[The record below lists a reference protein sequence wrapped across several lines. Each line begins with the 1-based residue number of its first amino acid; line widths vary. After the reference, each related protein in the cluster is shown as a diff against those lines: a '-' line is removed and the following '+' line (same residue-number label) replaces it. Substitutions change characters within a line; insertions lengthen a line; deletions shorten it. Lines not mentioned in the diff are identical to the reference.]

1 MRRQAIR
8 QIAVSVGVSACAGLC
23 LPAAAEPNSNKLGG
37 GAAAAPAL
45 KDPTQA
51 VPGKSAGAKSGGL
64 DLSKPYG
71 YHLEPILEK
80 IQANTDQRQRITH
93 IVVSYRTTI
102 EPLRDQYKE
111 KQQEF
116 IGSMLSGGAAE
127 TVMARQVEL
136 GHLSSEITS
145 KYCLMRLEIR
155 RLLTPQQILQFE
167 SYGRE
172 HGWNH

>member
-1 MRRQAIR
+1 MSFQAIN
-8 QIAVSVGVSACAGLC
+8 QIAVSVGVLAVCSCLC
-23 LPAAAEPNSNKLGG
+23 LAASAEPNKAG
-37 GAAAAPAL
+37 APATAAVG
-45 KDPTQA
+45 KSQNQA
-51 VPGKSAGAKSGGL
+51 TPGKAANEKSGGL

-80 IQANTDQRQRITH
+80 IQANTEQRQKISH
-93 IVVSYRTTI
+93 IVISYRSTI
-102 EPLRDQYKE
+102 EPLRDQYRE

-127 TVMARQVEL
+127 MVMAKQVEL

-155 RLLTPQQILQFE
+155 RLLSPQQILQFE